1 TDYTCTLRNNTNA
14 GEATVDVSFTGN
26 YSGTATGKFTIDKA
40 TIRIN
45 NCTPESKVYDGNCD
59 ATIKELSFFNTPMPD
74 QPMIKDIDYSVGSPI
89 YLDADVGKDKA
100 IKGQAS
106 LIANDKTNNYSLQ
119 DSTYRSNKGEITK
132 ANYAPPPTID
142 ISIQTGEVRSG
153 TVTMADLFGKAAPAD
168 AAFGAVTAP
177 TGAKLMDSVTSA
189 SSGIAYTSKNNPAG
203 TSASDIYKVKIS
215 SKNYNDFDAT
225 ITFKTENRQTV
236 AITGLTAATGLT
248 YNGKPQNGCT
258 GTVQVEGNKVP
269 VKELVYTYTG
279 TGSTAYSST
288 TAPTNAGDY
297 KLVVSVNESNK
308 SYTGAH
314 SVINFTI
321 AKKAL
326 SISTKTYK
334 GYQYEDL
341 PVLNNTEALVYDGFA
356 DGDGM
361 DGINNTLKASYTVDY
376 ATGVNSNTVGDK
388 IIKVI
393 VLGTETN
400 TNYNITLTD
409 GKLIVYKAGTKEN
422 PPAALPTTTLSTP
435 VVVTEQNDPSKKLRV
450 ITANLYDDEA
460 TLVSTWLRSQSGIS
474 SSDLLYAQEIDLQVS
489 SDGINW
495 AKATAG
501 DVKNGKLM
509 AVMPLPEDT
518 SPTTHSFLFFH
529 FKDGA
534 SKAAEKLEP
543 KYDAKSNTLS
553 VQVSSLSPFAIVAT
567 KKGSASTG
575 GGSGSSANDTDE
587 YAFWTSAKAQ
597 VEGFS
602 GTVIN
607 LNAGNNDKMPESF
620 MEALRKNN
628 KVNLV
633 ISWKGDK
640 TITIPAGK
648 TPKREATRI
657 YYPLSQLAELY
668 KDIKF
673 IEAPAKPANNEKA
686 KQNLNPETGGTA
698 YIKYADGKREPV
710 SGGSITIVAP
720 KKEKPTYAL
729 PTVGEKAI
737 TPPSEGFEAGAY
749 AGTPDA
755 RRASGKHWYMATIA
769 AMLAAAAVG
778 SSVWF
783 WKNKRKED
791 NE

>member
-1 TDYTCTLRNNTNA
+1 SNNTDAGEATVTVSFKGNYSGTATGKFTITAKEVTGATVTVSGSHTYTGNPIIPYHPYLIVKDSSTTYTDTDYTCTLRNNTNA
-14 GEATVDVSFTGN
+14 GEATVDVSFKGN

-40 TIRIN
+40 LIRIG

-74 QPMIKDIDYSVGSPI
+74 QPMIKDTDYSVGSPI

-119 DSTYRSNKGEITK
+119 DSNYRSNKGEITK

-334 GYQYEDL
+334 GYQYEEL

-393 VLGTETN
+393 VIGTETN

-409 GKLIVYKAGTKEN
+409 G
-422 PPAALPTTTLSTP
+422 
-435 VVVTEQNDPSKKLRV
+435 
-450 ITANLYDDEA
+450 
-460 TLVSTWLRSQSGIS
+460 
-474 SSDLLYAQEIDLQVS
+474 
-489 SDGINW
+489 
-495 AKATAG
+495 
-501 DVKNGKLM
+501 
-509 AVMPLPEDT
+509 
-518 SPTTHSFLFFH
+518 
-529 FKDGA
+529 
-534 SKAAEKLEP
+534 
-543 KYDAKSNTLS
+543 
-553 VQVSSLSPFAIVAT
+553 
-567 KKGSASTG
+567 
-575 GGSGSSANDTDE
+575 
-587 YAFWTSAKAQ
+587 
-597 VEGFS
+597 
-602 GTVIN
+602 
-607 LNAGNNDKMPESF
+607 
-620 MEALRKNN
+620 
-628 KVNLV
+628 
-633 ISWKGDK
+633 
-640 TITIPAGK
+640 
-648 TPKREATRI
+648 
-657 YYPLSQLAELY
+657 
-668 KDIKF
+668 
-673 IEAPAKPANNEKA
+673 
-686 KQNLNPETGGTA
+686 
-698 YIKYADGKREPV
+698 
-710 SGGSITIVAP
+710 
-720 KKEKPTYAL
+720 
-729 PTVGEKAI
+729 
-737 TPPSEGFEAGAY
+737 
-749 AGTPDA
+749 
-755 RRASGKHWYMATIA
+755 
-769 AMLAAAAVG
+769 
-778 SSVWF
+778 
-783 WKNKRKED
+783 
-791 NE
+791 